1 THATTS
7 PPPPPPPPPP
17 PRSLPLP
24 RFAIQITAAVTSRNR
39 YRKRASQTNANPK
52 SPIRAALSP
61 RGKIRSRSPRQILQ
75 IDFCSNFPQFCLT
88 FSRGVDRIRSD
99 SIRWRR
105 SGWRWR

>member
-61 RGKIRSRSPRQILQ
+61 RDGGGLDGVGGDAGRC
-75 IDFCSNFPQFCLT
+75 CSGGGGCPGDGAGLPLGAQELRV
-88 FSRGVDRIRSD
+88 SS
-99 SIRWRR
+99 
-105 SGWRWR
+105 